1 MDRPVHMQNPAAPT
15 LAEAGA
21 SDGPRASAAGS
32 LAPDDPRIAAA
43 QVGDRDA
50 LEWLVAKLLPRT
62 RNLVRFL
69 MPGDQDVDDFA
80 QASML
85 EIVRAL
91 PTFEGRSLLT
101 TWADRITVRETLR
114 RAKRRRLQAF
124 RQREFTAEE
133 LQLLPAASL
142 DQRYH
147 ERRQVVAMLDEL
159 PEAQRH
165 VLVLH
170 HVMGMSVP
178 EVAEALGLP
187 FDTAKSRLRLA
198 TQRLR
203 KLYGGTDGGS

>member
-1 MDRPVHMQNPAAPT
+1 MARPVQLQGPAAPT
-15 LAEAGA
+15 LSAAGA
-21 SDGPRASAAGS
+21 SESPPASATGP
-32 LAPDDPRIAAA
+32 LAHDDPHIAAA
-43 QVGDRDA
+43 QAGDRGA

-114 RAKRRRLQAF
+114 RAKRRRLNAF
-124 RQREFTAEE
+124 RQREFTADE
-133 LQLLPAASL
+133 LRFVPAASL
-142 DQRYH
+142 DERYH
-147 ERRQVVAMLDEL
+147 AKRQVVAMLDEL

-203 KLYGGTDGGS
+203 KLYGGIDGGS